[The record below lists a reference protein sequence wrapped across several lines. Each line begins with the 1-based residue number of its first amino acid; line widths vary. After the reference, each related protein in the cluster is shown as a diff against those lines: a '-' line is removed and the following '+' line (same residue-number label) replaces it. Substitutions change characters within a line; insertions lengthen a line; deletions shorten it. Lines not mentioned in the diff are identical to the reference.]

1 MFKFN
6 SLGLEFL
13 AEKKVWLLRIHCWHV
28 LRDNQSLKQRSHF
41 SISSIWCFLVRAG
54 EKEGAG
60 GLSMEMKR
68 AAQED
73 ATVSAP
79 VLDLAKIFAFVI
91 LFKFKSGKKT
101 KNVSLVQNFQCDK
114 SKTGE
119 IVFPSVLEL
128 IVVFISAKKWAEI
141 AKLWRLAIYFKL
153 HILLPRL

>member
-1 MFKFN
+1 M
-6 SLGLEFL
+6 
-13 AEKKVWLLRIHCWHV
+13 
-28 LRDNQSLKQRSHF
+28 
-41 SISSIWCFLVRAG
+41 RAG

-79 VLDLAKIFAFVI
+79 VLDLAKIFI
-91 LFKFKSGKKT
+91 LFKFESDKKT
-101 KNVSLVQNFQCDK
+101 KNVSLVQNLHCDK

-128 IVVFISAKKWAEI
+128 IIVFISAMS
-141 AKLWRLAIYFKL
+141 
-153 HILLPRL
+153 